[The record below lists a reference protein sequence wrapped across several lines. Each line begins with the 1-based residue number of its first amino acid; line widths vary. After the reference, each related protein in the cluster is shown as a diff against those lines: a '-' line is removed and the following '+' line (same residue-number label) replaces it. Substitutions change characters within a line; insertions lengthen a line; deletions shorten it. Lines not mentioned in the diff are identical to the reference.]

1 MTSLHGKS
9 QAFIE
14 AVKRPEAWSLL
25 RCLSRLSPNPWFCIR
40 NFNEIILSTS
50 EKSSLSIRPMCQ
62 MLDFQR
68 ALEDYQLMDLGFC
81 GPKYTWSNGRSGRD
95 FTRERL
101 DRAVANNNW
110 SMLFDVVEVNVLARS
125 SSDHNPL
132 LMSFSNTKD
141 IQWR

>member
-1 MTSLHGKS
+1 
-9 QAFIE
+9 
-14 AVKRPEAWSLL
+14 
-25 RCLSRLSPNPWFCIR
+25 
-40 NFNEIILSTS
+40 
-50 EKSSLSIRPMCQ
+50 
-62 MLDFQR
+62 
-68 ALEDYQLMDLGFC
+68 LMDLGFC